1 MDIGQ
6 IRNYFDYRLLRLFQS
21 FCGTGQFT
29 PVDEFTGVV
38 MDGKIYTVVKSLD
51 NHYKYVNDNGQMVDL
66 PEDESLYEW
75 KNISGRHIKEY
86 TRWYN
91 TNKGAVSIGY
101 TDVVTNMQDLYSRK
115 MRVLD
120 SENPDYGV
128 GLEVEAIPDNWTELR
143 SYYFLHKDL
152 RTIMDKIDITNAT
165 LDEMKK
171 ADAAFYESAKESYA
185 DMQDKLGKINENTD
199 EVEAKLDKID
209 SNTDGVETSLAGIG
223 ASVDNIDQNTDEVE
237 VKLDRI
243 DQNTDDVEV
252 KLDKIDANTDSVES
266 SLAGIG
272 ASVDNIDKSTD
283 EVEAKLDKIDQ
294 NTDDVESSL
303 SGIKEDTSAINANT
317 DEVETSLSGIKSDTE
332 AIKSNA
338 DEVEASLSGIKS
350 DTEAINA
357 NTDEVEAS
365 LAGIKSDTETINT
378 NTDEIEGKL
387 TNIENNT
394 AKDPDPSPEG

>member
-6 IRNYFDYRLLRLFQS
+6 IRNYFDYSFKRLFQS
-21 FCGTGQFT
+21 FCSTGQFT
-29 PVDEFTGVV
+29 PVDEFTGIV
-38 MDGKIYTVVKSLD
+38 MNGKVYTVVKSLD
-51 NHYKYVNDNGQMVDL
+51 NHYQYIDENGRMVDL
-66 PEDESLYEW
+66 PKDDSLYQW

-120 SENPDYGV
+120 SENPDYGI
-128 GLEVEAIPDNWTELR
+128 GLEVEAIPDNWIELR

-199 EVEAKLDKID
+199 EVEDKLDKID
-209 SNTDGVETSLAGIG
+209 T
-223 ASVDNIDQNTDEVE
+223 NTDEVE
-237 VKLDRI
+237 
-243 DQNTDDVEV
+243 T
-252 KLDKIDANTDSVES
+252 
-266 SLAGIG
+266 
-272 ASVDNIDKSTD
+272 
-283 EVEAKLDKIDQ
+283 KLDKIDQ
-294 NTDDVESSL
+294 NTDGVESSLAGIETSVDNIDKNTDEIEVKLDKIDQNTDEVETTL
-303 SGIKEDTSAINANT
+303 SGIKEDTSAINTNT

-332 AIKSNA
+332 AIKSNT

-378 NTDEIEGKL
+378 NTDEIEEKL
-387 TNIENNT
+387 TNIESNT
-394 AKDPDPSPEG
+394 AKEPDPSPEG